1 MNLKT
6 ILFLLAFSCK
16 LLSAQ
21 KYDCYKSSFDTSLV
35 SEKLGYQKKLS
46 ITLPDEY
53 QSSGKS
59 PNYPLIIIFDS
70 QNSRSYTYLLNTID
84 YLTANEQMPASVI
97 IGVESTMEKR
107 YGETQLE
114 ISDSNAFGS
123 KNEDFILEELIPF
136 ARQNF
141 QTLNYNLLIGHS
153 RYGYFTSYLFSKN
166 HPEIQAVISA
176 SPVFSQ
182 KNLDILKP
190 IIDLNENYRGACTK
204 YLRFGIGNDYPEDFQ
219 IMDEALKGRKK
230 ENENLSIAG
239 YLFKD
244 ADHNVTPGLTVGRA
258 LYEIF
263 EFWSKQQNTFI
274 RSNDNLTVDYSKSQ
288 EKVSKHYGAELKLS
302 LGILN
307 GKGWEYYNNGK
318 YEEAIEAW
326 QLTFKNYP
334 SFSEALLFEMYA
346 HMDLKRDYSKI
357 KQAFID
363 DLKASEM
370 YSPAEKAELF
380 KELDEL
386 ENEIPLK
393 GQN

>member
-1 MNLKT
+1 MKFN
-6 ILFLLAFSCK
+6 ILCILLSLAWQQLLAQEF
-16 LLSAQ
+16 
-21 KYDCYKSSFDTSLV
+21 DRYKSSFDTSLV

-46 ITLPDEY
+46 ITLPVEY

-97 IGVESTMEKR
+97 IGVESDMQNR

-153 RYGYFTSYLFSKN
+153 RYGYFTTYLFSRN

-176 SPVFSQ
+176 SPVFAQ
-182 KNLDILKP
+182 KNLSLIEP
-190 IIDLNENYRGACTK
+190 IKSLNNTYRDSIKK
-204 YLRFGIGNDYPEDFQ
+204 YLRFGIGNDYPEDFE
-219 IMDEALKGRKK
+219 IMDEALKGRKN
-230 ENENLSIAG
+230 ENENLSIEG

-274 RSNDNLTVDYSKSQ
+274 KSNENLTVDYSKSQ
-288 EKVSKHYGAELKLS
+288 EKISKHYGAELKLS

-307 GKGWEYYNNGK
+307 GKAWDYYNTGK

-326 QLTFKNYP
+326 QLTHKNYP
-334 SFSEALLFEMYA
+334 TFSEALLFELYA
-346 HMDLKRDYSKI
+346 LMDLKRDYSKI
-357 KQAFID
+357 KQTLIEE
-363 DLKASEM
+363 LKASEM
-370 YSPAEKAELF
+370 YSPAEKAEIF
-380 KELDEL
+380 KELVEL
-386 ENEIPLK
+386 ENELPLK